1 MEKCWRVIYF
11 NKLNIFLTKI
21 ILLIDKFLKT
31 MLRIF
36 VTNLFFLSITLFSFG
51 QELPQKEKIYLLF
64 EKNNGKYL
72 KYLGKKF
79 NNKEGI
85 NFNLYKYYFFHKK
98 NMQRDTL
105 SLWHLKNYRIT
116 KEKDIDS
123 LEKKWRT
130 ENEDQLKKTHLLY
143 KQMDRNG
150 VFDITIIEKIN
161 DSLIVFYDV
170 IFRNEGVQK

>member
-1 MEKCWRVIYF
+1 
-11 NKLNIFLTKI
+11 
-21 ILLIDKFLKT
+21 

-36 VTNLFFLSITLFSFG
+36 VTNLFFLSITLISFG

-64 EKNNGKYL
+64 EKKQGKGF
-72 KYLGKKF
+72 KSLGYKF
-79 NNKEGI
+79 INDKGI
-85 NFNLYKYYFFHKK
+85 NFNINKNAFLHKK

-105 SLWHLKNYRIT
+105 SLWHLKNYKIT
-116 KEKDIDS
+116 KEKDINS

-130 ENEDQLKKTHLLY
+130 ENEEQLKKTRLLY
-143 KQMDRNG
+143 KQMNRNG

-170 IFRNEGVQK
+170 IFRNEGIQK